1 MYGYII
7 IVSWLILIAVW
18 VLGSFIAKRDV
29 SSNSSIGFRFWF
41 WLWRLLLLGLLIYA
55 LRNPHDDAAILGREF
70 FNFGPAVSWA
80 GACLTVVGIAYAI
93 WGRYYLGR
101 NWGSHPKEDQVLVTS
116 GPYAYVRHPIYTGA
130 VLALFGSAL
139 TGSIVAVAMFIIS
152 LFFCLRRIH
161 QEEPRMLSLFPEQY
175 PAYKARTK
183 RFIPFV
189 W

>member
-18 VLGSFIAKRDV
+18 VLGSFTAKRDV
-29 SSNSSIGFRFWF
+29 SSNPSIGFRLWF
-41 WLWRLLLLGLLIYA
+41 WLRRLLLLGLLIYA
-55 LRNPHDDAAILGREF
+55 LRNLYYMTMRNLLGREF
-70 FNFGPAVSWA
+70 FNFGPAVCWV
-80 GACLTVVGIAYAI
+80 GACLTVVGVAYAI

-139 TGSIVAVAMFIIS
+139 TGSIVAVVLFIIS
-152 LFFCLRRIH
+152 IVFCLRRIH
-161 QEEPRMLSLFPEQY
+161 KEEPMMLSPFPR
-175 PAYKARTK
+175 A
-183 RFIPFV
+183 ISGL
-189 W
+189 